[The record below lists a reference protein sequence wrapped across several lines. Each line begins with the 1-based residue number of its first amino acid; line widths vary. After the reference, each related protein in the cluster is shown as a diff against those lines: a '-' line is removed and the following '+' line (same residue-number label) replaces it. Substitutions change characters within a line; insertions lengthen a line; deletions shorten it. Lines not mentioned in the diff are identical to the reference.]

1 MQILINMFVWNIKSK
16 DEMTSVPLS
25 ETSENTVIVAIII
38 TSTPEKCNYFD
49 TKIEYIIENVAN
61 WMKYGFIFD

>member
-1 MQILINMFVWNIKSK
+1 
-16 DEMTSVPLS
+16 MTSVPLS